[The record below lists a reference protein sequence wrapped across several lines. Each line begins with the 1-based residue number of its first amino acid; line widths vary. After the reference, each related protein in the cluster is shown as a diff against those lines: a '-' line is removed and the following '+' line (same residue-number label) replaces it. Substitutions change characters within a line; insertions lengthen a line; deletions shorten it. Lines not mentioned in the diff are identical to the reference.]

1 MSSYGEDSIKT
12 LVAHYGVEKTA
23 ETLQGEE
30 KVKEKIIS
38 DDVTTEWK
46 TFRQFMSKQ
55 PKANMK
61 LQLKELVTND
71 MLTAI

>member
-12 LVAHYGVEKTA
+12 LVTHYGVEKTA

-30 KVKEKIIS
+30 KVQEKIIS
-38 DDVTTEWK
+38 DDATTEWK
-46 TFRQFMSKQ
+46 TFQQFMSKQ

-61 LQLKELVTND
+61 LQLEGVGYK
-71 MLTAI
+71 

>member
-1 MSSYGEDSIKT
+1 MKSSKQQLWTYGEDSIKT

-38 DDVTTEWK
+38 DDVTTELK
-46 TFRQFMSKQ
+46 TFQQF
-55 PKANMK
+55 
-61 LQLKELVTND
+61 
-71 MLTAI
+71 I